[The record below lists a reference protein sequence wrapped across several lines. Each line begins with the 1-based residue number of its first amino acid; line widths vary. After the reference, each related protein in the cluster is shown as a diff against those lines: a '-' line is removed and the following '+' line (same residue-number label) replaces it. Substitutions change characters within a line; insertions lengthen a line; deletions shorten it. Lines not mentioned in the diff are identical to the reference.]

1 MAKTVSIALA
11 SHYAQGSTTTSRQ
24 WKATRRDGYTLAVT
38 TCAKDLLFEGVTYR
52 SADGFVPKAIEQE
65 ASTAVANTEVEG
77 ALSSLITEAEFEAG
91 LWDGCTVEVFEV
103 NYRDLSMGKMS
114 MGVRTMGDIKV
125 TRSAFN
131 AELRGLAQSMQK
143 IAGLTYLA
151 SCPWKF
157 GDANTCRKDLAPL
170 TATGAFTAVT
180 DRRTLTDS
188 ARAEAS
194 DYWGAGV
201 LTITSG
207 DAEGESIEIY
217 SFASGLF
224 VTHLP
229 FKRNVAVGDTYSVTP
244 GCRKRWDTD
253 CKTKWANLNNFG
265 GYPYLPGPDKVIGLG
280 GTEGSNL

>member
-1 MAKTVSIALA
+1 MKTVSVPLKA
-11 SHYAQGSTTTSRQ
+11 HYAQGSTTISRQ
-24 WKATRRDGYTLAVT
+24 WKATRRDGLVLAVT
-38 TCAKDLLFEGVTYR
+38 TCASDLLFEGVMYR
-52 SADGFVPKAIEQE
+52 SADGFVPKAIEQD

-77 ALSSLITEAEFEAG
+77 ALSDLITEIEFESG

-103 NYRDLSMGKMS
+103 NYLDLSMGKMS
-114 MGVRTMGDIKV
+114 FGISTMGDIGV

-131 AELRGLAQSMQK
+131 AELRGVAQSMQK
-143 IAGLTYLA
+143 IVGLTYLA
-151 SCPWKF
+151 TCNWRF
-157 GDANTCRKDLAPL
+157 GDPDTCGVDLAPL
-170 TATGAFTAVT
+170 TVTGAFTAVA

-188 ARAEAS
+188 ARVEAS

-207 DAEGESIEIY
+207 DAAGESIEIY
-217 SFASGLF
+217 SFGSGQF

-244 GCRKRWDTD
+244 GCRKRFEQD
-253 CKTKWANLNNFG
+253 CKTKWSNVPAFG
-265 GYPYLPGPDKVIGLG
+265 GYPYLPGPDKIIGLG

>member
-11 SHYAQGSTTTSRQ
+11 SHYAQGSNTISRQ
-24 WKATRRDGYTLAVT
+24 WKATRRDGFVLAVT
-38 TCAKDLLFEGVTYR
+38 TCARDLLLEGVLYR

-77 ALSSLITEAEFEAG
+77 ALSDLITEIEFESG

-114 MGVRTMGDIKV
+114 MGVRTMGDIRV

-143 IAGLTYLA
+143 IVGLTYLA
-151 SCPWKF
+151 TCNWTF
-157 GDANTCRKDLAPL
+157 GDPDTCRIDLAPL
-170 TATGAFTAVT
+170 TVTGAFTAVT

-188 ARAEAS
+188 ARVEAS

-207 DAEGESIEIY
+207 DAEGESIEVY
-217 SFASGLF
+217 SFASGQF

-244 GCRKRWDTD
+244 GCRKRFLED
-253 CKTKWANLNNFG
+253 CKTKWSNGVNNG
-265 GYPYLPGPDKVIGLG
+265 GYPYLPGPDKIIGLG